1 MKRSPSGIYNSLM
14 EYARAHVI
22 FRGRVQGVFFRSF
35 TRETARSLGLSG
47 WVKNLPDGSVEAV
60 FEGEKKRIEE
70 AIKRSGK
77 GPDYA
82 RVDDVDVSWQ
92 PFSGEFR
99 DFSVRY

>member
-1 MKRSPSGIYNSLM
+1 M
-14 EYARAHVI
+14 ENARAHAI
-22 FRGRVQGVFFRSF
+22 FRGRVQGVFFRAF
-35 TRETARSLGLSG
+35 TRDVARSLGLSG

-60 FEGEKKRIEE
+60 FEGEKRKVEE
-70 AIKRSGK
+70 ALKRSGN

-82 RVDDVDVSWQ
+82 RVDDVEVNWQ